1 MAMDPFRSRWREV
14 VSVFLKLGAMS
25 PGGPGL
31 TGILQME
38 LQEKRAW
45 LSKDRFVE
53 GLALVN
59 MLPGPTA
66 TQLGIFLGYARAGW
80 WGGLLAGFCFIL
92 PAFVIMLTLTL
103 LYTHYGAVPRLRG
116 VFSGLNPVVIGVFA
130 VAMYQLGTAAIT
142 DVARGVLALVSA
154 LLLGF
159 TPVGIVPILLLAGA
173 LGVALYGSKPWGLV
187 AATVGVFLHAFLFW
201 GDSWLQMPG
210 LPWLASRSGM
220 SPHAPALWQIGLFFA
235 KVGIFTFGGGLI
247 LLAFLQEQVV
257 SHLQWLT
264 PQEFLD
270 GLAIGRL
277 TPGPLP
283 MLAAF
288 IGYKLS
294 GLWGATVAAVSI
306 FVPPCALLLGIL
318 PLLERIQHVAW
329 LNAALKGVGPAIVGM
344 TAVALLRMLPTAVP
358 GLVPAALALATV
370 VAMLAWRVSPILL
383 LVVGGAI
390 GAVWGA
396 R

>member
-1 MAMDPFRSRWREV
+1 MSATLSPFRTHWREIIR
-14 VSVFLKLGAMS
+14 VFLKLGAMS

-31 TGILQME
+31 IGILQLE
-38 LQEKRAW
+38 LQQKRAW
-45 LSKDRFVE
+45 LSKERFVE

-130 VAMYQLGTAAIT
+130 VALYQLSTAAIT
-142 DVARGVLALVSA
+142 DVARGMLALASA

-173 LGVALYGSKPWGLV
+173 LGVALYGSRPWGLV
-187 AATVGVFLHAFLFW
+187 ATTLGASLHGVLIW
-201 GDSWLQMPG
+201 GGSGLQLPA
-210 LPWLASRSGM
+210 LPWLASG
-220 SPHAPALWQIGLFFA
+220 PWTGLHTPGLWHIGLFFA

-257 SHLQWLT
+257 SHLRWLT

-294 GLWGATVAAVSI
+294 GLWGSMVAAVSI

-329 LNAALKGVGPAIVGM
+329 LKAALKGIGPAIVGM

-358 GLVPAALALATV
+358 GVVPAALALGTV
-370 VAMLAWRVSPILL
+370 VVMLAWRVSPLPLL
-383 LVVGGAI
+383 AVGGVI
-390 GAVWGA
+390 GLLSA
-396 R
+396 